1 MKLIYSVLALALLTT
16 EAAAISKKGIADDL
30 KFTKD
35 YPGSYY
41 TERLAP
47 KSDYIMPYAQP
58 YLSPETSATWH
69 ESPRTYTMPTAESY
83 KPMV

>member
-1 MKLIYSVLALALLTT
+1 MASSAS
-16 EAAAISKKGIADDL
+16 AINKQGIADDF

-35 YPGSYY
+35 YPGTYY

-47 KSDYIMPYAQP
+47 KSDYIAPYAQP
-58 YLSPETSATWH
+58 YLVPTTDASPH

-83 KPMV
+83 KPMA